1 MQDAADVDA
10 FDLKLLAALQANGA
24 LTNQDLA
31 ARVNLSPSQCSR
43 RRQRLEEAGIIRGYR
58 ADLDAARLGFGVTV
72 FIFVALSTHSRA
84 NARRFRDL
92 IAGLALVQEAH
103 AMTGDSDYLIKALVP
118 DLKALSAFVNDVL
131 LPHESVERVRSS
143 IVLET
148 LKDAARV
155 PLDPARP
162 A

>member
-1 MQDAADVDA
+1 MQESVALDA
-10 FDLKLLAALQANGA
+10 FDLKLLAALQDNGA
-24 LTNQDLA
+24 LTNQELA
-31 ARVNLSPSQCSR
+31 ARVNLSASQCSR

-72 FIFVALSTHSRA
+72 FIFVALSTHSRN

-92 IAGLALVQEAH
+92 IAAVPLVQEAH

-118 DLKALSAFVNDVL
+118 DLKALSALVNDIL
-131 LPHESVERVRSS
+131 LPHDSVERVRSS

-155 PLDPARP
+155 PL
-162 A
+162 

>member
-1 MQDAADVDA
+1 MQEKVDLDPL
-10 FDLKLLAALQANGA
+10 DLKLLAALQDNGA

-31 ARVNLSPSQCSR
+31 GAVNLSASQCSR

-58 ADLDAARLGFGVTV
+58 ADLDAARLGFTVTV
-72 FIFVALSTHSRA
+72 FIFVTLSTHSRQ

-92 IAGLALVQEAH
+92 IATLALVQEAH

-118 DLKALSAFVNDVL
+118 DLKALAALVNEVL

-148 LKDAARV
+148 LKDRVRV
-155 PLDPARP
+155 PV
-162 A
+162 